1 MSVKDSILR
10 PAWQR
15 LKSWEGFLI
24 VILAIVF
31 VINNLIAPN
40 YLTIGNQI
48 NLFTLSIERIIVA
61 LTMTFLIINGEI
73 DLSAPSIMGLAAC
86 VAAFL
91 FNKGMDFG
99 TALLISMSI
108 GLACG
113 LFNGF
118 WIAIVGLNSLV
129 VTLAMLICYRGLARV
144 FLEDRSISQLPEW
157 FNMLGQKNLVGP
169 FPFALILFFV
179 LMLIALIVL
188 QYSGF
193 GRKVFVIGNNKDV
206 ARYSGVKVPRVK
218 MILYMA
224 SGLVSA
230 LAGLLL
236 AARLG
241 AVRGDLASG
250 YELDIVTM
258 ALLGGVSIFGGSGSL
273 YGVFLSILIILNI
286 RNGMGLANLS
296 GHFQTGVI
304 GLLLIASVLVPNLA
318 GQVRASLN
326 QRRRIRPSQG
336 SQPDGPG
343 LEPGIDQILGASQ
356 SSLAE
361 GPGQVE

>member
-1 MSVKDSILR
+1 MSDNSGFLLTV
-10 PAWQR
+10 WQR

-24 VILAIVF
+24 VILAV
-31 VINNLIAPN
+31 VIAINSQIATN
-40 YLTIGNQI
+40 YLSIGNQI
-48 NLFTLSIERIIVA
+48 NLFILSIEKVIVA
-61 LTMTFLIINGEI
+61 ITMTFLIINGEI

-86 VAAFL
+86 VAAYL
-91 FNKGMDFG
+91 FSQGMDLG
-99 TALLISMSI
+99 VALVVSLTI

-144 FLEDRSISQLPEW
+144 FLEDRSIGKFPAW
-157 FNMLGQKNLVGP
+157 FNFLGQKNLVGP
-169 FPFALILFFV
+169 FPLALIVFFV
-179 LMLIALIVL
+179 LLVFAVIVL

-193 GRKVFVIGNNKDV
+193 GRTVFVIGNNKQV

-218 MILYMA
+218 LILYIA

-241 AVRGDLASG
+241 AVRGDLG
-250 YELDIVTM
+250 LGFELDIITM
-258 ALLGGVSIFGGSGSL
+258 VLLGGVSIFGGSGSL

-286 RNGMGLANLS
+286 RNGMSLANFS

-304 GLLLIASVLVPNLA
+304 GVLLIFSVLAPNLVGEVSA
-318 GQVRASLN
+318 GI
-326 QRRRIRPSQG
+326 RRRQRMAYLQE
-336 SQPDGPG
+336 Q
-343 LEPGIDQILGASQ
+343 L
-356 SSLAE
+356 
-361 GPGQVE
+361 